1 MKGQLICDYEVDR
14 WITKYWVN
22 RFISVRMVKRFYGRL
37 RRTEGTFV
45 DVELDK

>member
-1 MKGQLICDYEVDR
+1 MKGQLICDYPVDR
-14 WITKYWVN
+14 WVSKKWMH
-22 RFISVRMVKRFYGRL
+22 RFIQVRMVKRFYGRL